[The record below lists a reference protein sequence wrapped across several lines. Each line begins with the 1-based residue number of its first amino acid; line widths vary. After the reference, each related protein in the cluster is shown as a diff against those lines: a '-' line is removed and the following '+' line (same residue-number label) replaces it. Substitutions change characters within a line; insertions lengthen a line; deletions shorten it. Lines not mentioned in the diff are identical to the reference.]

1 MIRRRTIS
9 AEANMAIKDMTH
21 EEALGVLPRLREEA
35 ARANARVHKAIDRVA
50 QTDEGPTHVIVHGDH
65 SVVNVSGREW
75 SVRFLSDLHIPL
87 EHVQDVEADPEIE
100 HTLWRG
106 GEYLGSTCR
115 GSGSMTCMV
124 VEIRPS

>member
-21 EEALGVLPRLREEA
+21 EEALGALPRLREEA
-35 ARANARVHKAIDRVA
+35 ARANERVHEAMDRVA

-75 SVRFLSDLHIPL
+75 SVRFLSDLHIP
-87 EHVQDVEADPEIE
+87 
-100 HTLWRG
+100 
-106 GEYLGSTCR
+106 
-115 GSGSMTCMV
+115 
-124 VEIRPS
+124 